1 MEAGVSA
8 EAEAVAVAAD
18 VTTISVAAAASKS
31 RQLDDRWED
40 PLSVL
45 KQGLSSLHKVA
56 LWPKPHALSEGVLY
70 ESPYSL
76 EKSQIRK

>member
-1 MEAGVSA
+1 MVEAGVSA
-8 EAEAVAVAAD
+8 EPVAAD
-18 VTTISVAAAASKS
+18 AVMILVVAVASKS
-31 RQLDDRWED
+31 RQVDNRWD
-40 PLSVL
+40 NPLSVL

-76 EKSQIRK
+76 VKSQIRK